1 MKTIIPILLL
11 TLLGSCSTENP
22 SLSLASSQPTT
33 TSSLAASLSSV
44 MNSSSSVASQV
55 SSRTTSSIVTNSSS
69 VISSSVVSTSLS
81 VTTPLSND
89 WSVALGNIN
98 RSQFYGIT
106 ETLPTTLSSKNVITV
121 HAVYRLDGSLYGYAY
136 EALVDGNGG
145 TKTNR
150 FRLGLVNNQFT
161 GFQSVSH
168 QEHNGIGT
176 VIIQALA
183 TQLAGNTATFSAAL
197 QIMLNANSTLTGF
210 TASVTLVGMRPALE
224 AIVTHYLSKI

>member
-1 MKTIIPILLL
+1 MNKFTPILLL
-11 TLLGSCSTENP
+11 TLLASCTTETMSSNLV
-22 SLSLASSQPTT
+22 SSQSASSLPRSTASISSLMIASST
-33 TSSLAASLSSV
+33 SMIATSSSAPTLANIWTIA
-44 MNSSSSVASQV
+44 M
-55 SSRTTSSIVTNSSS
+55 
-69 VISSSVVSTSLS
+69 
-81 VTTPLSND
+81 
-89 WSVALGNIN
+89 GNIN
-98 RSQFYGIT
+98 PLNFYGLT
-106 ETLPTTLSSKNVITV
+106 ETLPTTLSSNNVIVV
-121 HAVYRLDGSLYGYAY
+121 HAVYRQDGSLYGYAY